1 MLPTDVERKGP
12 DVDTWLGTDSPMRRV
27 LKLLDGHRKLSLTQG
42 FASIMEGLLEAMIL
56 ALVAQ
61 VGLEAIGG
69 QPVSSLPLLGPV
81 AIGTVLLLL
90 PIAVF
95 FRLAFGVV
103 APLVA
108 AKISTSVTLETRFRL
123 VDAYRRTS
131 YLRQQELGEGQLQ
144 QLMVTYPQQIGAT
157 VGNLLAYLSNFI
169 IMLAMLGLAFASA
182 PATSAGLV
190 ITLIVLSLLFVPL
203 RRRIRRL
210 SRDLIMS
217 QERSALAVD
226 ELANLRYEA
235 RAFGVGGRL
244 AGRVEAEFWAESET
258 RRRTASVKGLVSP
271 FYVAVTY
278 GAVTLGLAVAQGAA
292 SVELAGL
299 APVLLIILRSLSYG
313 QSIQQASATIAA
325 FGPLLDR
332 VAAAVG
338 RLEEQDSA
346 MSGTAVRGIEGIE
359 LRSVKFRYPG
369 SGYDSVS
376 DVSVTLRRGDRIGII
391 GPSGSGKTTLTR
403 LILGLLRPTEGDIFV
418 NDASL
423 GSVDESSFREQLGVV
438 PQTPGLLRGTI
449 IENVR
454 FFRDEVDA
462 NQVAEALRLADLDS
476 DLQKMPLGAETIL
489 GPGESELSGGQ
500 AQRLTVARALAGKP
514 RLIVMDEPTSAIDGE
529 SEKQISASLERLDED
544 SILIIVSHR
553 VSVLK
558 GCNRIIVLEDGQM
571 TACGSWGQVA
581 SLSTYVQ
588 SLSEL
593 S

>member
-1 MLPTDVERKGP
+1 M
-12 DVDTWLGTDSPMRRV
+12 
-27 LKLLDGHRKLSLTQG
+27 
-42 FASIMEGLLEAMIL
+42 
-56 ALVAQ
+56 
-61 VGLEAIGG
+61 
-69 QPVSSLPLLGPV
+69 
-81 AIGTVLLLL
+81 
-90 PIAVF
+90 
-95 FRLAFGVV
+95 
-103 APLVA
+103 
-108 AKISTSVTLETRFRL
+108 TLETRFRL
-123 VDAYRRTS
+123 VDAYGRTS

-235 RAFGVGGRL
+235 RAFGVAGRL

-346 MSGTAVRGIEGIE
+346 MSGTALRGIEGIE

-403 LILGLLRPTEGDIFV
+403 LIQPGLLRPTEGDVFV

-476 DLQKMPLGAETIL
+476 DLQKMPLGAETTL

-529 SEKQISASLERLDED
+529 SEKQISGSLERLDED
-544 SILIIVSHR
+544 SILILVSHR

-558 GCNRIIVLEDGQM
+558 GCNRIIVLEDGRM

-588 SLSEL
+588 SLSE
-593 S
+593 SS

>member
-1 MLPTDVERKGP
+1 MLPTDIRHRES
-12 DVDTWLGTDSPMRRV
+12 DVDAWLGTDRPMRRV
-27 LKLLDGHRKLSLTQG
+27 LRLLDSHRMLSLAQG
-42 FASIMEGLLEAMIL
+42 FASMMEGLLEAAIL

-81 AIGTVLLLL
+81 AIGTLLLLL
-90 PIAVF
+90 PIAVVLRF
-95 FRLAFGVV
+95 AFGVV

-144 QLMVTYPQQIGAT
+144 QIMVNYPQQIGAT

-169 IMLAMLGLAFASA
+169 IMLAMLGLALSSA
-182 PATSAGLV
+182 PATSAGLIV
-190 ITLIVLSLLFVPL
+190 TLIVLSLLFVPL
-203 RRRIRRL
+203 RRLIRRL
-210 SRDLIMS
+210 SRGLIMC

-235 RAFGVGGRL
+235 RAFGVGSRL
-244 AGRVEAEFWAESET
+244 AGRAEAAFRAESET

-278 GAVTLGLAVAQGAA
+278 GAVTFGLVVAQGAA

-332 VAAAVG
+332 VADAVV

-346 MSGTAVRGIEGIE
+346 MNGRALGGIEGIE
-359 LRSVKFRYPG
+359 LRSVRFRYPG
-369 SGYDSVS
+369 AGYDSVS
-376 DVSVTLRRGDRIGII
+376 DVSVMMRRGDRIGII

-403 LILGLLRPTEGDIFV
+403 LILGLLRPTEGDVLV
-418 NDASL
+418 NDVSL
-423 GSVDESSFREQLGVV
+423 GSVDEASFREQLAVV

-462 NQVAEALRLADLDS
+462 DQIAEALRRADLDS

-489 GPGESELSGGQ
+489 GPGQSDLSGGQ
-500 AQRLTVARALAGKP
+500 AQRVTLARAFAGKP

-529 SEKQISASLERLDED
+529 SEKQISSSLEHLDED
-544 SILIIVSHR
+544 SILILVSHR
-553 VSVLK
+553 VSVLS
-558 GCNRIIVLEDGQM
+558 GCNKIIVLEDGQM

-588 SLSEL
+588 SLRES